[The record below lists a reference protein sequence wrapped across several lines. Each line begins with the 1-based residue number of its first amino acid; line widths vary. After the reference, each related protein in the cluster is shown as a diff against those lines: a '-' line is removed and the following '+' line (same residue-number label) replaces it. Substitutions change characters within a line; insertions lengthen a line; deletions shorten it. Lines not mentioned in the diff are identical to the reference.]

1 MVQFLGKNG
10 ILSKISRRISKSAK
24 DAVDIDDEATFS
36 LLTSDMI
43 TPLDKPV
50 STTRAM
56 QVYKK
61 YMLKVGYLGKSDIS
75 DFVRSLKED
84 MAEREEELKFEIK
97 NAKEQVAE
105 AKAEVKNLKKQL
117 SKCKDDDDREYARE
131 ELDIATSE
139 REEEMLSFEKFTAEL
154 TLFKKDK
161 REFLLN
167 YINSEIHGDDWQEQG
182 AK

>member
-10 ILSKISRRISKSAK
+10 IFSKISRSISKSSK
-24 DAVDIDDEATFS
+24 GAVDIDDVASFS

-43 TPLDKPV
+43 TPFDKPV
-50 STTRAM
+50 STTRAA

-61 YMLKVGYLGKSDIS
+61 YMLNVGYLDKSDIS

-97 NAKEQVAE
+97 NAKEQVADI
-105 AKAEVKNLKKQL
+105 KAEVKSLKKQL

-131 ELDIATSE
+131 ELDTAKAE
-139 REEEMLSFEKFTAEL
+139 QQEEISSYEKFIAEL
-154 TLFKKDK
+154 SLFKKDK
-161 REFLLN
+161 RMFLLN
-167 YINSEIHGDDWQEQG
+167 YINSEIHGDDWQESG